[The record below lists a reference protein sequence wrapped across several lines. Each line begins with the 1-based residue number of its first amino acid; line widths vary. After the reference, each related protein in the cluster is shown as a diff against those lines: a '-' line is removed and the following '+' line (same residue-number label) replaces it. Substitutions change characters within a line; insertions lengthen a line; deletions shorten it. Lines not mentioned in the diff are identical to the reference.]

1 MLDHRIFDERP
12 ESQERLINQLKKMGF
27 EYVSRSDAE
36 KKRGGLSKVIFE
48 DELARFLQN
57 QTYTFNGREYLF
69 TADAVTKAIGEIDIP
84 LLQGL
89 AFTSKEIYN
98 LLIYGISLEQSI
110 PVDGGSPFKQSFD
123 LHYIDFDTPSNNIW
137 QVTEE
142 FSVERQSGEY
152 ARPDIVIM
160 VNGLPLV
167 VIECKKSSIDAME
180 GVKQNCR
187 NMRPDYIPQL
197 FKFAQIVMAVA
208 PNKVMYGTAGTTPEY
223 FVEWKEDDSALAWHK
238 EECEKY
244 GAGKAI
250 TEQDRIAVSLL
261 TRKRFLDI
269 VRYFVFYDG
278 LIKKICRHQQYFAV
292 NMTIDRINGN
302 DKSDSKGG
310 VIWHTQGSGK
320 SLTMVMLV
328 KKLQAL
334 KNLES
339 PRFLL
344 VTDRVNLDKQIR
356 DNFVHTHMSPYRAS
370 TSNHLKAAL
379 RDKSKAVIT
388 AIVNKFSTIARDGY
402 ICEDSENFYIL
413 IDEAHRSQYSALY
426 NYMLEVLPHATLI
439 AFTGTPLIA
448 KKERNTY
455 QKFGA
460 PIHNYTMKR
469 AIEDKVTV
477 PLVYEGRKVN
487 TNAPADTINN
497 YFDMLTADLDDDRKK
512 ILKEKFSKYKK
523 LAETNSRLNILA
535 YDIHDHFINYCR
547 PQGLKAMIVCATRAA
562 AVDMYRILKS
572 IGGTHPA
579 VVITFGDKAE
589 GDGDDMLP
597 ESIRKINNYHKQVV
611 EPLFG
616 CNDTAYDDAMCSQF
630 KNPDGDI
637 DILIV
642 KDKLLTGFD
651 APVAGVL
658 YVDKSLKEHSLLQAI
673 ARVNRVY
680 PGKEFGLIV
689 DYRGIFSKLSEAIE
703 MYDDAE
709 SGFSGFSRGDLD
721 DAIFG
726 PIDEKNQ
733 LKNTYADLLAIFA
746 DLKQRNTSED
756 WQSYLKDDEH
766 GEDQRRKSFYA
777 ALKLF
782 AIKLNLA
789 LTNRAIFTEVGLTQ
803 IEHYRKEY
811 LFFRK
816 LKDAVMLRF
825 DDNSEDL
832 SKYEIGIKNLL
843 DTFVSS
849 DGIRSIVKP
858 VSIGDEADMRRI
870 LDAMES
876 SEARADAIRTRIES
890 SLKQVRYQD
899 PLLFETFSTKI
910 KKTLADYDMQR
921 DADKYLSEMEQ
932 MKDDFRQGLSSSE
945 YPASIGKDS
954 DTKAMY
960 GAVYTNLK
968 KKGIPINLAAEEE
981 IGQAAVKIKAI
992 LLTLT
997 KRDWK
1002 HNQPVHKQIRGKLD
1016 DCLFDLFDALKLDT
1030 NDSDIISIIDLIID
1044 EVMKVAVVRF

>member
-1 MLDHRIFDERP
+1 MLDHRIFNERP
-12 ESQERLINQLKKMGF
+12 ESQERLIRQLEKMGF

-36 KKRGGLSKVIFE
+36 KKRGSLSKVIFE
-48 DELARFLQN
+48 DELARFLQK

-69 TADAVTKAIGEIDIP
+69 SADAVTKAINEIDIP

-89 AFTSKEIYN
+89 AVTSKEIYN
-98 LLIYGISLEQSI
+98 LLTYGISVEQSI
-110 PVDGGSPFKQSFD
+110 PIDGGSPFRQSFD
-123 LHYIDFDTPSNNIW
+123 LHYIDFETPANNIW

-167 VIECKKSSIDAME
+167 VIECKKSSVDVME

-208 PNKVMYGTAGTTPEY
+208 PNKVMYGTAGTALEY
-223 FVEWKEDDSALAWHK
+223 FVEWKEDDSTLSWQK

-244 GAGKAI
+244 GNNGAI
-250 TEQDRIAVSLL
+250 IEQDRIAISLL
-261 TRKRFLDI
+261 SKKRFLDI

-292 NMTIDRINGN
+292 NKTIDRISGN

-328 KKLQAL
+328 KKIQSL

-356 DNFVHTHMSPYRAS
+356 DNFVHTHMSPYRA
-370 TSNHLKAAL
+370 TTANNLKATL
-379 RDKSKAVIT
+379 KDKSKAVIT
-388 AIVNKFSTIARDGY
+388 AIVNKFSSVAKDY
-402 ICEDSENFYIL
+402 ICEDSANFYVL
-413 IDEAHRSQYSALY
+413 IDEAHRSQYSSLY
-426 NYMLEVLPHATLI
+426 NYMMEVLPHATLI

-448 KKERNTY
+448 KKDRNTY

-487 TNAPADTINN
+487 INSPSDTINS
-497 YFDMLTADLDDDRKK
+497 YFDSLTAGLDDDRKK
-512 ILKEKFSKYKK
+512 VLKEKFSKYKK
-523 LAETNSRLNILA
+523 LAETNSRLNLLA
-535 YDIHDHFINYCR
+535 FDIHDHFMNYCK

-579 VVITFGDKAE
+579 VVITFGDKSE

-597 ESIRKINNYHKQVV
+597 ESLRKINDYHKQVV

-616 CNDTAYDDAMCSQF
+616 NNDNAYDDSMCSQF
-630 KNPDGDI
+630 KNPEGDI

-689 DYRGIFSKLSEAIE
+689 DYRGIFSKLNEAIE

-709 SGFSGFSRGDLD
+709 SGFNGFSRGDLD

-726 PIDEKNQ
+726 PVDEKNQ
-733 LKNTYADLLAIFA
+733 LKNAYADLLSLFNE
-746 DLKQRNTSED
+746 LKQKNTSED
-756 WQSYLKDDEH
+756 WQSYLRNDEN
-766 GEDQRRKSFYA
+766 GNDQRRKDFYE
-777 ALKLF
+777 ALKFF

-789 LTNRAIFTEVGLTQ
+789 LTNRAIFTEVGLQQ
-803 IEHYRKEY
+803 IEKYRKEY

-816 LKDAVMLRF
+816 LKDTVVLRY

-832 SKYEIGIKNLL
+832 SKYEAGIKNLL

-849 DGIRSIVKP
+849 DGIRPIVKP
-858 VSIGDEADMRRI
+858 ISIGDEDAMQKV
-870 LDAMES
+870 LDAMDS
-876 SEARADAIRTRIES
+876 NEARADAIRTRIES
-890 SLKQVRYQD
+890 KLKQVRYED

-910 KKTLADYDMQR
+910 RKTLADYDIQR
-921 DADKYLSEMEQ
+921 DADKYLAEMEQ
-932 MKDDFRQGLSSSE
+932 LKDDFRQGLSASE
-945 YPASIGKDS
+945 YPASIGNDS
-954 DTKAMY
+954 DIKAMY

-968 KKGIPINLAAEEE
+968 RKGIELDIIAEEK
-981 IGQAAVKIKAI
+981 IGQTAGIIKEI
-992 LLTLT
+992 LLANT

-1002 HNQPVHKQIRGKLD
+1002 HNEPVHRKIRGKLD
-1016 DCLFDLFDALKLDT
+1016 DCLFDLFDELKLDSESE
-1030 NDSDIISIIDLIID
+1030 NIINIIDLIID
-1044 EVMKVAVVRF
+1044 EIMKVAVVRF